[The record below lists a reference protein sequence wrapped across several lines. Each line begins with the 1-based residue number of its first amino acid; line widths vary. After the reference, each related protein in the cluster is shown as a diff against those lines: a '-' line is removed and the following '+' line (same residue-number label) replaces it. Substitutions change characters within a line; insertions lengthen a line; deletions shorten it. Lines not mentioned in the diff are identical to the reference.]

1 MVFLGG
7 SPQGIFSSFAYQI
20 FMRHF
25 FQIGLLGM
33 LLCGLLAFSPLTA
46 QPFPTPSETPP
57 EGDSYLEI
65 QYFSVGCFK
74 LKYGESALL
83 TDPFWTHLP
92 ALKVMFGKVLPDS
105 AQIEPYLP
113 PLDDIDGVLV
123 CHAHYDHV
131 LGLPYISPRLPF
143 NAPVIGSKTM
153 RHTLAPF
160 HLPQPIVEANPVM
173 ATPNAAGQFIPLDEG
188 RIRVLPV
195 KAGHPNHLLFIHLW
209 NQELTEDRKDI
220 PTRGRHYQEGVT
232 LGFLIDFLSP
242 DGQNIE
248 KRVFFQSSS
257 TPYPAGFFPREIL
270 KEKSVD
276 VALLGR
282 DFFEMELNGER
293 NAMPWIGAETVI
305 LCHWENFFKPKSEG
319 ISPKLVQKYADQIR
333 ELQVRQADGP
343 RYILPTWDGKYYF

>member
-1 MVFLGG
+1 MQKGQFIVFMGLFLLLGG
-7 SPQGIFSSFAYQI
+7 F
-20 FMRHF
+20 
-25 FQIGLLGM
+25 
-33 LLCGLLAFSPLTA
+33 PLNA
-46 QPFPTPSETPP
+46 QQFPTPSEAKPSS
-57 EGDSYLEI
+57 GNHLEI

-74 LKYGESALL
+74 LSYGESSIL

-113 PLDDIDGVLV
+113 SLDDIDGVLV

-131 LGLPYISPRLPF
+131 LGLPYISPRLP
-143 NAPVIGSKTM
+143 ADIPVLGSKTM
-153 RHTLAPF
+153 KHTLAPF
-160 HLPQPIVEANPVM
+160 NLPQPIIEANPVL
-173 ATPNAAGQFIPLDEG
+173 ATPETPGKFIDLDGG
-188 RIRVLPV
+188 RVRVLPV

-209 NQELTEDRKDI
+209 NKELTEDRTEI
-220 PTRGRHYQEGVT
+220 PTRGKHYQEGVT

-242 DGQNIE
+242 DGLNIE

-270 KEKSVD
+270 EEKSID

-282 DFFEMELNGER
+282 DFFEMELKGER
-293 NAMPWIGAETVI
+293 NAMPWLAPEVVI

-319 ISPKLVQKYADQIR
+319 PSPKVVQKYADQIL
-333 ELQVRQADGP
+333 ELEAQNPKGP
-343 RYILPTWDGKYYF
+343 RYILPIWDGKYYF